1 MMSAA
6 GSVSPISV
14 LLVEDDPGDV
24 ALTRKSMKA
33 SKLSNELHVV
43 DDGVAALAFLRR
55 EPPYADA
62 GRPDLIL
69 LDLNLPRKDGREVL
83 AEVKADR
90 ELATI
95 PVVILTTSAAEKDIA
110 QSYDL
115 HANAYVQKP
124 VDVYQFMHVIKS
136 IDEFFVSI
144 VRLPSR

>member
-1 MMSAA
+1 MSAA
-6 GSVSPISV
+6 QPVSPVSV

-24 ALTRKSMKA
+24 ALTRKSMQA
-33 SKLSNELHVV
+33 SKLSNDLHVV
-43 DDGVAALAFLRR
+43 EDGVAALAYLRR

-62 GRPDLIL
+62 GRPGLIL

-83 AEVKADR
+83 AEVKADPD
-90 ELATI
+90 LATI

-110 QSYDL
+110 QSYHL

>member
-1 MMSAA
+1 MSAA

-83 AEVKADR
+83 AKVKADP
-90 ELATI
+90 ELAAI

-110 QSYDL
+110 QSYHL

>member
-1 MMSAA
+1 MNVAR
-6 GSVSPISV
+6 SVAPISV

-33 SKLSNELHVV
+33 SKLSNKLHVV

-55 EPPYADA
+55 EPPYAEA
-62 GRPDLIL
+62 ARPDLIL

-83 AEVKADR
+83 AEVKADP
-90 ELATI
+90 ELAAI
-95 PVVILTTSAAEKDIA
+95 PVVILTTSAAEQDIA
-110 QSYDL
+110 QSYHL

>member
-1 MMSAA
+1 M
-6 GSVSPISV
+6 
-14 LLVEDDPGDV
+14 
-24 ALTRKSMKA
+24 
-33 SKLSNELHVV
+33 V
-43 DDGVAALAFLRR
+43 DDGVAALAFLRG
-55 EPPYADA
+55 EPPYAEA

-83 AEVKADR
+83 AEVKADPD
-90 ELATI
+90 LATI
-95 PVVILTTSAAEKDIA
+95 PVVILTTSAAENDIV
-110 QSYDL
+110 QSYHL